1 MNEQTQNIA
10 TALKWCQEENQK
22 LRQELYDLKKSNAEL
37 AQFCQE
43 SVKGFD
49 SLNSQIA
56 KQKQEIKEYEYES
69 NESGVKEQKLYGQ
82 VFTLSNEKKVLE
94 EQLEQQ
100 NEWFEEINVLVGAD
114 PEEPAVNS
122 VSDFVRRHQ

>member
-10 TALKWCQEENQK
+10 TSLKWCQEENQK
-22 LRQELYDLKKSNAEL
+22 LRQELYDLKK
-37 AQFCQE
+37 
-43 SVKGFD
+43 
-49 SLNSQIA
+49 
-56 KQKQEIKEYEYES
+56 EIKEYEYES

-82 VFTLSNEKKVLE
+82 VFSLTNEKKVLE

-100 NEWFEEINVLVGAD
+100 NEWFKEINVLVGAD

-122 VSDFVRRHQ
+122 VSDFVREHS

>member
-10 TALKWCQEENQK
+10 TALKWCQDENQK
-22 LRQELYDLKKSNAEL
+22 LRQELYDLKHDKEVLEARNEEL
-37 AQFCQE
+37 E
-43 SVKGFD
+43 EELTEVKD
-49 SLNSQIA
+49 
-56 KQKQEIKEYEYES
+56 EIKEYQYES

-82 VFTLSNEKKVLE
+82 VFSLTKEKEVLE
-94 EQLEQQ
+94 EQLKQQ

-114 PEEPAVNS
+114 REEPAVNS